1 MSKKLE
7 NKVAI
12 VTAASRGIGLE
23 ITHKLVEEGATVY
36 MAVRD
41 SEKNRK
47 LTEELNAENKQYQ
60 SVFYD
65 AFDYPS
71 YKEAVKNVVADAGRL
86 FIFSV

>member
-1 MSKKLE
+1 M
-7 NKVAI
+7 

-47 LTEELNAENKQYQ
+47 STEELNAENKQYQ
-60 SVFYD
+60 SV
-65 AFDYPS
+65 
-71 YKEAVKNVVADAGRL
+71 
-86 FIFSV
+86 

>member
-47 LTEELNAENKQYQ
+47 LTEELNAENKSFMMHLTILHIRKPLKTLLQMP
-60 SVFYD
+60 V
-65 AFDYPS
+65 
-71 YKEAVKNVVADAGRL
+71 GW
-86 FIFSV
+86 IF